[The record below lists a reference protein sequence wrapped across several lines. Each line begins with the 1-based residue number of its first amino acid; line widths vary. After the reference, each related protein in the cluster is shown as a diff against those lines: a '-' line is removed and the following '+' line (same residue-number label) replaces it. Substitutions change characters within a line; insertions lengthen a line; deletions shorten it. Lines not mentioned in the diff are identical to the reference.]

1 MKQKIM
7 HNFSLKLISLL
18 IALMVWLLIIN
29 IEDPTISKNISGI
42 AVEVINENAISEA
55 GKCYVL
61 GDTET
66 VSIRVRGPKSVI
78 DKVKETDFKA
88 VADLSKYSITNAVPV
103 EVKFSSDREF
113 SSEPEI
119 IYGEIS
125 SINIE
130 LDDFVTDT
138 FKVGISMKGSV
149 SEGYYISKD
158 DITLNEKEIKI
169 SGPESLMKQVSE
181 VAVVVDVSDIKE
193 ETTVLAVIKA
203 YDAYGGLIESER
215 MVYNK
220 DAVNVTV
227 RPLIEKEIPIKV
239 VTVGKA
245 KEHFRE
251 NNIKSTVE
259 SIKVAGTKDSVDAM
273 GMISLQVDIEGKNK
287 KFTKKFDLTKY
298 ISSTVKLTSKESEA
312 TVTVEFEKSMKRT
325 IKFKASNIKF
335 INVQTGLLN
344 KFDKNKTL
352 SVKITGLEKDVKNLT
367 YEELVPYIDM
377 KDLGVGNHNVKVMF
391 ENTSNIDI
399 TKDAKLELTIEN
411 SEEAEISN
419 GDATATPSG
428 EDSNE

>member
-7 HNFSLKLISLL
+7 HNFSLKIISLL
-18 IALMVWLLIIN
+18 IALMVWLTIVN

-103 EVKFSSDREF
+103 EVKFSSNREF
-113 SSEPEI
+113 NAEPEI
-119 IYGEIS
+119 IYGETS

-130 LDDFVTDT
+130 LDDFVTDS
-138 FKVGISMKGSV
+138 FKVGITTKGTV
-149 SEGYYISKD
+149 SDGYYISKD
-158 DITLNEKEIKI
+158 DISLNEKEIKI
-169 SGPESLMKQVSE
+169 SGPESLMKQVSNVSVE
-181 VAVVVDVSDIKE
+181 VDVSDIKE
-193 ETTVLAVIKA
+193 ETTVLAVVKA

-215 MVYNK
+215 MVFNK
-220 DAVNVTV
+220 DTVTVTV

-245 KEHFRE
+245 KEHYRE

-259 SIKVAGTKDSVDAM
+259 TIKVAGTKDSVDAM
-273 GMISLQVDIEGKNK
+273 GIISLQVDIDGKSK
-287 KFTKKFDLTKY
+287 KFKKKFDLTKY
-298 ISSTVKLTSKESEA
+298 ISSTVKLTTKESEA
-312 TVTVEFEKSMKRT
+312 TVTVEFEKSMKKT
-325 IKFKASNIKF
+325 IKFKANKIKF

-344 KFDKNKTL
+344 KFDKKKTL
-352 SVKITGLEKDVKNLT
+352 SITITGLEKDVKNLT
-367 YEELVPYIDM
+367 YEEMVPYIDM
-377 KDLGVGNHNVKVMF
+377 KDLNVGTHKVKVMF
-391 ENTSNIDI
+391 ENIGNIDI
-399 TKDAKLELTIEN
+399 VKNAKLELTIEN
-411 SEEAEISN
+411 SEEAEIGN
-419 GDATATPSG
+419 GDATDVPNS
-428 EDSNE
+428 EESN